1 MAAAEMLE
9 YWRTD
14 GKVCLSGSIDENKVQ
29 LAGVLRLLVLGF
41 ALAQAS
47 EAET

>member
-14 GKVCLSGSIDENKVQ
+14 RKVCLSGGIDEKKVQ
-29 LAGVLRLLVLGF
+29 LAAV
-41 ALAQAS
+41 
-47 EAET
+47 

>member
-29 LAGVLRLLVLGF
+29 LAGV
-41 ALAQAS
+41 
-47 EAET
+47 